1 MATRFIGDSNAS
13 NRAKGATDGNA
24 VPAGYV
30 GEVKFATQTF
40 TGLGV
45 NPSSFGAA
53 LTLNPGIWL
62 CILHGSF
69 QAQVPTDMIVR
80 LADNSNNIVTV
91 DSYGMSTTVGCGN
104 SAGGS
109 EISSMFVM
117 RVSAD
122 TIYKVNVNGVVQ
134 PAGATNV
141 AYFEAIRIA

>member
-1 MATRFIGDSNAS
+1 MATRFVGDSNAP
-13 NRAKGATDGNA
+13 NRIKGSTDGAA

-30 GEVKFATQTF
+30 GEVKFASQTF
-40 TGLGV
+40 AGLGA

-53 LTLNPGIWL
+53 LTLTPGIWL

-69 QAQVPTDMIVR
+69 QAQVPTDMLVR
-80 LADNSNNIVTV
+80 LADNSNTV
-91 DSYGMSTTVGCGN
+91 ITADSYGMSTVVDCGN

-109 EISSMFVM
+109 EVSSMFVM

-122 TIYKVNVNGVVQ
+122 TTYKVNVNGIVQ
-134 PAGATNV
+134 PAGATNI